1 MWFHII
7 QSMKGQRSGS
17 IITFQ
22 MVGPDGTIIESGSK
36 AEIEDMIFEETE
48 FRFKLVADA
57 PISATEL
64 IHKLG
69 HLADT
74 DISAQI
80 FEISYVIKEDID
92 DETRTI
98 IEEIGALGVEL
109 TNGKVSIIITP
120 EEFSECWKKE
130 R

>member
-1 MWFHII
+1 MWFHISR
-7 QSMKGQRSGS
+7 SMKGQRSGS
-17 IITFQ
+17 IMTVQ
-22 MVGPDGTIIESGSK
+22 KVGTYGVVIESGSK
-36 AEIEDMIFEETE
+36 EETENMIFEETE
-48 FRFKLVADA
+48 FRFKLAADA

-74 DISAQI
+74 EIALQI
-80 FEISYVIKEDID
+80 VESNYEASKDID
-92 DETRTI
+92 EETRAI

-120 EEFSECWKKE
+120 EEFS
-130 R
+130 